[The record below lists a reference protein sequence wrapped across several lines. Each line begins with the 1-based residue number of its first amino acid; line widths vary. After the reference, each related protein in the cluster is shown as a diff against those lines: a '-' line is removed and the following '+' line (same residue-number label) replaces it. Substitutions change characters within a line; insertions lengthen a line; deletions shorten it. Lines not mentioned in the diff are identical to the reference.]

1 MHRCSVCHSAYYC
14 SKEHQQEH
22 WRLRHRDE
30 CVPAPA
36 LKSIPASHEDEDQPL
51 ITQPPSGFNPLIDLH
66 PTSVGP
72 GSVAPIDIWD
82 DRIGDI
88 SVCLDLNDVVRTEA
102 MQEFIFPLLV
112 GISF

>member
-36 LKSIPASHEDEDQPL
+36 LKSIPALQENEDKPIINEAPHE
-51 ITQPPSGFNPLIDLH
+51 FNPLIDIH
-66 PTSVGP
+66 PGSIGP
-72 GSVAPIDIWD
+72 GSVAPTDIWD
-82 DRIGDI
+82 KRTGDV
-88 SVCLDLNDVVRTEA
+88 SVCLDVKICKVCVYR
-102 MQEFIFPLLV
+102 LLA
-112 GISF
+112 